1 MKTIDVM
8 TTDGD
13 LVTVS
18 TKEIANGLSDELIMS
33 QFDRKEFAYL
43 SALALEAMENE
54 QYDIDRALAE
64 FIRNEETTSDSWIDR
79 GVVQ

>member
-1 MKTIDVM
+1 METIDVM

-18 TKEIANGLSDELIMS
+18 TEEIANGLSDELIMS

>member
-79 GVVQ
+79 GVIQ